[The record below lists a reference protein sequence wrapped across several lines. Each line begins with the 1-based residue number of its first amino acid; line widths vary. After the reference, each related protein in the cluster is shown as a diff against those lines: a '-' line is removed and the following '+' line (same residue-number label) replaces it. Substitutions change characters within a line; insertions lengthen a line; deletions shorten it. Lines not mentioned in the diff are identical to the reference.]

1 VTPPAEAY
9 GPGPDRFG
17 ELWRPAGS
25 GPWPVVAL
33 LHGGF
38 WRTGRT
44 LELMRPLA
52 ADLAGRGFAAWN
64 LEYRRVGQPGGG
76 WPGTCEDVA
85 AGLDHLE
92 GLASRAPLDLD
103 RLVVAG
109 HSAGGHL
116 ALWSAARRPRGGAA
130 GHPLAGGEPGRGL
143 RPARRGRRRHRR
155 GRRRRLPRRHPQPGP
170 RALPACL
177 AAGPPAPR
185 GPPAARPRRRRHPR
199 PGGAEPRPRRGRGR
213 RRRPRRAGRAGRG
226 RGSRGR
232 RRPGPGRAAS
242 GPGRR
247 GRRRRRRRRRR
258 RS

>member
-17 ELWRPAGS
+17 ELWRPAGT

-38 WRTGRT
+38 WRAGRT

-85 AGLDHLE
+85 AGLDHLA
-92 GLASRAPLDLD
+92 GLAERAPLDLD

-116 ALWSAARRPRGGAA
+116 ALWSAARAGLPPGAPGAA
-130 GHPLAGGEPGRGL
+130 PQVTPWLAVSLAGVCDLHAGAADGIGEGAVAGFLDATPDQDPERYRL
-143 RPARRGRRRHRR
+143 ASPRS
-155 GRRRRLPRRHPQPGP
+155 RLPLGVRQLLVHGDADTRVPVEQS
-170 RALPACL
+170 RAYAAAAA
-177 AAGPPAPR
+177 AAGDPVELVELAGADHMAVIDPSSPAW
-185 GPPAARPRRRRHPR
+185 
-199 PGGAEPRPRRGRGR
+199 AEVTHRLGRF
-213 RRRPRRAGRAGRG
+213 P
-226 RGSRGR
+226 
-232 RRPGPGRAAS
+232 
-242 GPGRR
+242 
-247 GRRRRRRRRRR
+247 
-258 RS
+258 

>member
-1 VTPPAEAY
+1 VAY

-17 ELWRPAGS
+17 ELWRPAVA

-38 WRTGRT
+38 WRAGRT

-85 AGLDHLE
+85 AGLDHLA
-92 GLASRAPLDLD
+92 GLAGRAPLDLD

-116 ALWSAARRPRGGAA
+116 ALWSAARAGLPPGAPGAA
-130 GHPLAGGEPGRGL
+130 PLVMPWLAVSLAGVCDLHAGAADGIGEGAVAGFLGATPDQDPERYRL
-143 RPARRGRRRHRR
+143 ASPRA
-155 GRRRRLPRRHPQPGP
+155 RLPLGVRQLLVHGDADTRVPVAQS
-170 RALPACL
+170 RTYAAAAA
-177 AAGPPAPR
+177 AAGDPVELVELAGIDHMAVIDPAS
-185 GPPAARPRRRRHPR
+185 PAW
-199 PGGAEPRPRRGRGR
+199 AEVTHRLGRF
-213 RRRPRRAGRAGRG
+213 P
-226 RGSRGR
+226 
-232 RRPGPGRAAS
+232 
-242 GPGRR
+242 
-247 GRRRRRRRRRR
+247 
-258 RS
+258 

>member
-17 ELWRPAGS
+17 ELWRPAS
-25 GPWPVVAL
+25 PGPWPVVAL

-38 WRTGRT
+38 WRAGRT

-85 AGLDHLE
+85 AGLDHLA
-92 GLASRAPLDLD
+92 GLAAQAPLDLD

-116 ALWSAARRPRGGAA
+116 ALWSAARAGLPPGAPGAA
-130 GHPLAGGEPGRGL
+130 PRVIPWLAVSLAGVCDLHAGAADGIGEGAVAGFLGATPEQAPERYRL
-143 RPARRGRRRHRR
+143 ASPRS
-155 GRRRRLPRRHPQPGP
+155 RLPLGVRQLLVHGDADTRVPVEQS
-170 RALPACL
+170 RAYAAAAA
-177 AAGPPAPR
+177 AAGDPVELVELAGVDHMAVIDPAS
-185 GPPAARPRRRRHPR
+185 PAW
-199 PGGAEPRPRRGRGR
+199 AEVTHRLGRF
-213 RRRPRRAGRAGRG
+213 P
-226 RGSRGR
+226 
-232 RRPGPGRAAS
+232 
-242 GPGRR
+242 
-247 GRRRRRRRRRR
+247 
-258 RS
+258 

>member
-17 ELWRPAGS
+17 ELWRPAGE

-38 WRTGRT
+38 WRAGRT

-52 ADLAGRGFAAWN
+52 ADLAGRGYAAWN

-85 AGLDHLE
+85 AGLDHLA
-92 GLASRAPLDLD
+92 GLAGRAPLDLD

-116 ALWSAARRPRGGAA
+116 ALWAAARAGLPPGAPGAA
-130 GHPLAGGEPGRGL
+130 PLVTPWLAVSLAGVCDLHAGAADGIGEDAVAGFLGATPDQAPERYRLASPRSRLPLGVRQLLVHGDADTRVPVSQSRAHAAAAAAAGDPVEL
-143 RPARRGRRRHRR
+143 VELAGADHLAVIDPASPAWAEVT
-155 GRRRRLPRRHPQPGP
+155 RRL
-170 RALPACL
+170 
-177 AAGPPAPR
+177 
-185 GPPAARPRRRRHPR
+185 
-199 PGGAEPRPRRGRGR
+199 GRY
-213 RRRPRRAGRAGRG
+213 P
-226 RGSRGR
+226 
-232 RRPGPGRAAS
+232 
-242 GPGRR
+242 
-247 GRRRRRRRRRR
+247 
-258 RS
+258 

>member
-9 GPGPDRFG
+9 GPEPDRFG
-17 ELWRPAGS
+17 ELWRPAGA

-38 WRTGRT
+38 WRAGRT

-85 AGLDHLE
+85 AGLDHLA
-92 GLASRAPLDLD
+92 GLAGRAPLDLD

-116 ALWSAARRPRGGAA
+116 ALWSAARPGLPPGAPGAA
-130 GHPLAGGEPGRGL
+130 PQVVPWLAVSLAGVCDLHAGAADGIGEDAVAGFLGATPDQAPERYRL
-143 RPARRGRRRHRR
+143 ASPRS
-155 GRRRRLPRRHPQPGP
+155 RLPLGVRQLLVHGDVDP
-170 RALPACL
+170 RVPVEQSRAYAAAAA
-177 AAGPPAPR
+177 AAGDPVELVELAGVDHMAVIDPAS
-185 GPPAARPRRRRHPR
+185 PAW
-199 PGGAEPRPRRGRGR
+199 AEVSHRLGRF
-213 RRRPRRAGRAGRG
+213 P
-226 RGSRGR
+226 
-232 RRPGPGRAAS
+232 
-242 GPGRR
+242 
-247 GRRRRRRRRRR
+247 
-258 RS
+258 

>member
-1 VTPPAEAY
+1 VTPLVEAY

-17 ELWRPAGS
+17 ELWRPAGA

-38 WRTGRT
+38 WRATRT

-85 AGLDHLE
+85 AGLDHLA
-92 GLASRAPLDLD
+92 GLAGRAPLDLD

-116 ALWSAARRPRGGAA
+116 ALWSAARAGLPRGAPGAA
-130 GHPLAGGEPGRGL
+130 PLVAPCLAVSLAGVCDLHAGAADGIGEGAVAGFLGATPDQAPERYRL
-143 RPARRGRRRHRR
+143 ASPRS
-155 GRRRRLPRRHPQPGP
+155 RLPLGVGQLLVHGDADTRVPVEQS
-170 RALPACL
+170 RAYAVAAA
-177 AAGPPAPR
+177 AAGDPVELVELAGVDHMAVIDPAS
-185 GPPAARPRRRRHPR
+185 PAW
-199 PGGAEPRPRRGRGR
+199 AEVTHRLGRF
-213 RRRPRRAGRAGRG
+213 P
-226 RGSRGR
+226 
-232 RRPGPGRAAS
+232 
-242 GPGRR
+242 
-247 GRRRRRRRRRR
+247 
-258 RS
+258 

>member
-1 VTPPAEAY
+1 VTPLVEAY

-17 ELWRPAGS
+17 ELWRPAGA

-38 WRTGRT
+38 WRATRT

-85 AGLDHLE
+85 AGLDHLA
-92 GLASRAPLDLD
+92 GLAGRAPLDLD

-116 ALWSAARRPRGGAA
+116 ALWSAARAGLPRGAPGAA
-130 GHPLAGGEPGRGL
+130 PLVAPCQAVSLAGVCDLHAGAADGIGEDAIAGFLGATPDQAPERYRL
-143 RPARRGRRRHRR
+143 ASPRS
-155 GRRRRLPRRHPQPGP
+155 RLPLGVGQLLVHGDADTRVPVEQS
-170 RALPACL
+170 RAYAAAAA
-177 AAGPPAPR
+177 AAGDPVELVELAGVDHMAVIDPAS
-185 GPPAARPRRRRHPR
+185 PAW
-199 PGGAEPRPRRGRGR
+199 AEVTHRLGRF
-213 RRRPRRAGRAGRG
+213 P
-226 RGSRGR
+226 
-232 RRPGPGRAAS
+232 
-242 GPGRR
+242 
-247 GRRRRRRRRRR
+247 
-258 RS
+258 

>member
-1 VTPPAEAY
+1 VTPLVEAY

-17 ELWRPAGS
+17 ELWRPAGA

-38 WRTGRT
+38 WRATRT

-85 AGLDHLE
+85 AGLDHLA
-92 GLASRAPLDLD
+92 GLAGRAPLDLD

-116 ALWSAARRPRGGAA
+116 ALWSAARAGLPRGAPGAA
-130 GHPLAGGEPGRGL
+130 PLVAPCLAVSLAGVCDLHAGAADGIGEDAVAGFLGATPDQAPERYRL
-143 RPARRGRRRHRR
+143 ASPRS
-155 GRRRRLPRRHPQPGP
+155 RLPLGVGQLLVHGDADTRVPVEQS
-170 RALPACL
+170 RAYAAAAA
-177 AAGPPAPR
+177 AAGDPVELVELAGVDHMAVIDPAS
-185 GPPAARPRRRRHPR
+185 PAW
-199 PGGAEPRPRRGRGR
+199 AEVTHRLGRF
-213 RRRPRRAGRAGRG
+213 P
-226 RGSRGR
+226 
-232 RRPGPGRAAS
+232 
-242 GPGRR
+242 
-247 GRRRRRRRRRR
+247 
-258 RS
+258 